1 MIKLSKRL
9 MAIAEYVE
17 DDTHLVDVGCDHG
30 LLDVYLA
37 KNRNNVEIIASD
49 INQNALNN
57 AIKNIKKYNLDNRI
71 KTTLS
76 NGLDNVEID
85 GVDTLI
91 ISGMGSHTIVGIL
104 YSNLKKL
111 KNIETLILQSNNDL
125 DFLRY
130 KVTKIGYFIE
140 KESLVKDKGIIYTII
155 KFKKGHK
162 RYTRKQLYFGPC
174 LLKENSSLFK
184 EKKKNELKKLLAFYP
199 MIPKSHL
206 IHRIKTYLKIKLYK

>member
-9 MAIAEYVE
+9 MAIAKYVE
-17 DDTHLVDVGCDHG
+17 DGTRLVDVGCDHG
-30 LLDVYLA
+30 LLDIYLA
-37 KNRNNVEIIASD
+37 KNRNNVDIIASD

-57 AIKNIKKYNLDNRI
+57 AINNIKKYNLDNRI
-71 KTTLS
+71 KTNLS

-104 YSNLKKL
+104 YSNLRKL

-140 KESLVKDKGIIYTII
+140 KESLVKDKSIIYTII
-155 KFKKGHK
+155 RFKKGHK
-162 RYTRKQLYFGPC
+162 YYTRKQLYFGPC
-174 LLKENSSLFK
+174 LLRENSSLFK

-206 IHRIKTYLKIKLYK
+206 SHRIKTYLKIKMYK